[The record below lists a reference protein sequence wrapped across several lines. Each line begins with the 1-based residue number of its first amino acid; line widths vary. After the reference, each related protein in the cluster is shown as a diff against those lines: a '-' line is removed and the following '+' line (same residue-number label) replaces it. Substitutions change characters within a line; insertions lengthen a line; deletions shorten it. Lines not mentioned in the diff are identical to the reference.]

1 MPPETKIDCEHLAR
15 NLPFATVTLGLK
27 KKTGDAKK
35 MDTIFFGFS
44 II

>member
-1 MPPETKIDCEHLAR
+1 MPPETKIDYEHLAR
-15 NLPFATVTLGLK
+15 NLPFALGFKK